1 MIFTIHQCHTDYD
14 LPRCSRYAPRLS
26 SSDMPSE
33 CSGAG
38 RLFEIH
44 TRADGRI
51 EIATFNDREMTPLLG
66 TIITISNAPIARNQ
80 YGDI

>member
-1 MIFTIHQCHTDYD
+1 MIFTMHQCHLHYD
-14 LPRCSRYAPRLS
+14 LPRCSRYPPRLS
-26 SSDMPSE
+26 FSDMSSE
-33 CSGAG
+33 CFDAG

-51 EIATFNDREMTPLLG
+51 EIATFNDREMPPLLG
-66 TIITISNAPIARNQ
+66 TIITISNFPIARNQ